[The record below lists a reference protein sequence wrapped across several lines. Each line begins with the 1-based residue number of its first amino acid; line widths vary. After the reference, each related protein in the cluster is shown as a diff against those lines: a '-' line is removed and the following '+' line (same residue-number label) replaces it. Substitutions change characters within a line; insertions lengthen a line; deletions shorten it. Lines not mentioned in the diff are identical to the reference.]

1 MDSGHFWKI
10 VPRGLNWLFRFG
22 RIKERRIKDDSKFL
36 CLSNCVNYTR
46 GSQIFSVHGTL
57 SAWIFHSVPQGQR
70 KSVHFTHWTHSSNL
84 INICVT
90 LLCHNLIHRNWKKNN
105 TFISFLN
112 SHDDLLMGCVSIE
125 HFTASPI
132 GEPYCTWPPSF
143 PIHTVFCMV
152 LAFLSQ
158 QLPKTRFCK
167 MCCHWRN
174 TVF

>member
-10 VPRGLNWLFRFG
+10 VPRGLNWLFRIG
-22 RIKERRIKDDSKFL
+22 TMKERRIKDDSKFL
-36 CLSNCVNYTR
+36 CLSNCANYTR
-46 GSQIFSVHGTL
+46 GSQIFSVRGTL
-57 SAWIFHSVPQGQR
+57 SVWIFHSVPQGQR
-70 KSVHFTHWTHSSNL
+70 KSVHFTYWTHSSNL

-90 LLCHNLIHRNWKKNN
+90 LLCHNLIHRNWKKN
-105 TFISFLN
+105 TFILFLN

-125 HFTASPI
+125 HFTASPV
-132 GEPYCTWPPSF
+132 GEPDCTWPPSF
-143 PIHTVFCMV
+143 PNHTDFCMV

-167 MCCHWRN
+167 RCCHWRN